1 MAGSRRDCS
10 DSPTPVSPHFVD
22 SPVQVPGRTVVRL
35 PYPSDAGCRP
45 RFCQFCRL
53 PAVPRD
59 VRREQRAPVHVRS
72 SPTIDRTARQVEALA
87 PLVGVA
93 SAGSISDA
101 HRGAE
106 DRSPPVELFERLY
119 AFLRRFKPP
128 THRPPEWR
136 THSGSGSHPRPPR
149 RLALGRQIV
158 ECGNR
163 APVSIRLNDL
173 RVRRECHARVPEL
186 SRAGTLLVC
195 PSARA
200 TGWAARSRGN
210 RGLPIPRGALSR
222 LSRRCISW
230 RFSSRA
236 SSDNTL
242 AVIPVRRCRCALPSY
257 GRPAIAAPLDL

>member
-1 MAGSRRDCS
+1 MLCKTPLRGHAQAAELLLTASCGRESSGQFRLSR
-10 DSPTPVSPHFVD
+10 TPVSPHFVD
-22 SPVQVPGRTVVRL
+22 SQVQVPGRTVVRL

-128 THRPPEWR
+128 THAHPPRSTPARPPCSRRRSATR
-136 THSGSGSHPRPPR
+136 TRRACRTRCTPR
-149 RLALGRQIV
+149 
-158 ECGNR
+158 
-163 APVSIRLNDL
+163 
-173 RVRRECHARVPEL
+173 
-186 SRAGTLLVC
+186 SRWC
-195 PSARA
+195 SARL
-200 TGWAARSRGN
+200 RG
-210 RGLPIPRGALSR
+210 
-222 LSRRCISW
+222 
-230 RFSSRA
+230 
-236 SSDNTL
+236 
-242 AVIPVRRCRCALPSY
+242 VV
-257 GRPAIAAPLDL
+257 